1 MNSSSIHKEPLD
13 KIPYHAKTP
22 QHYIQQIEPQIL
34 STFTPEQLEAI
45 RTILN
50 HAIPKNSPK
59 IVDLRFDV
67 DLIISRFYIIL
78 LVGKERRKVKRR
90 YFTYGITKVG
100 NLIAAILLLIG
111 LNLMVSLFIGLFFY
125 LVKSAVGIDLFHQ
138 EHLVDK
144 IKNVL
149 F

>member
-1 MNSSSIHKEPLD
+1 MKSFSIHQEPIE

-22 QHYIQQIEPQIL
+22 EHYLQKIEPQIL
-34 STFTPEQLEAI
+34 STFTPEQLNAI

-67 DLIISRFYIIL
+67 DLVFSRFYIVL
-78 LVGKERRKVKRR
+78 LVGKERRKGKRH
-90 YFTYGITKVG
+90 YVTHGITKVG
-100 NLIAAILLLIG
+100 NFIAAVFLLIG

-125 LVKSAVGIDLFHQ
+125 LLKSAVGIDLFRQSHIIDQ
-138 EHLVDK
+138 
-144 IKNVL
+144 IKNFL